1 MLTVTNLTKTYGRQ
15 VIFDNVS
22 FMINP
27 GERIGLAGR
36 NGSGK
41 TTLLRLILGEEESD
55 SGDIAIPRNYGIR
68 HLSQRINFTEN
79 SVLKEACLNLKTPE
93 DGSDE
98 TYKAKSILFGLG
110 FEPHELDL
118 AAIQ

>member
-41 TTLLRLILGEEESD
+41 TTLLRLIL
-55 SGDIAIPRNYGIR
+55 
-68 HLSQRINFTEN
+68 
-79 SVLKEACLNLKTPE
+79 
-93 DGSDE
+93 
-98 TYKAKSILFGLG
+98 
-110 FEPHELDL
+110 
-118 AAIQ
+118 